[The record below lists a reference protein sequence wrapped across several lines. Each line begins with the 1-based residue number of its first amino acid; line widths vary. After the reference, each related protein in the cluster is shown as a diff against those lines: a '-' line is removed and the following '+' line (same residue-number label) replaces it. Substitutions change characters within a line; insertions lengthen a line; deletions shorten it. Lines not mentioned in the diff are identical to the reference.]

1 VPVDDPLYPVN
12 LILTGRRC
20 VVVGGGKV
28 AARKVAGLVAAGAVV
43 EVIATVVGDEIRA
56 SGVAWQE
63 RPYRRGDL
71 DGAWLAIVA
80 TDDPAANR
88 QVHDDGEAAGV
99 WVNAADDPPSCA
111 FILPAVVRQG
121 PLMVTISTSGYSPAL
136 ATWLKAHVASE
147 LGPEFATLAEL
158 LAEARAEVR
167 AAGRS
172 TEDVDWHKAL
182 DWSMLELI
190 KAGRT
195 AQARERLQACLS

>member
-1 VPVDDPLYPVN
+1 MPVDATLYPVN

-20 VVVGGGKV
+20 VVIGGGRV

-43 EVIATVVGDEIRA
+43 EVIATVVGEEIRA
-56 SGVAWQE
+56 SGVAWDQ

-71 DGAWLAIVA
+71 AGAWLAIVA
-80 TDDPAANR
+80 TDDPIINR
-88 QVHDDGEAAGV
+88 QVHDDGDAVGV
-99 WVNAADDPPSCA
+99 WVNAADDPAACA

-121 PLMVTISTSGYSPAL
+121 PLVVTVSTSGYSPAL
-136 ATWLKAHVASE
+136 AAWLKSHVASE

-158 LAEARAEVR
+158 LAEARAEVK

-172 TEDVDWHKAL
+172 TEEVDWRPAL
-182 DWSMLELI
+182 DWSMLQLI

-195 AQARERLQACLS
+195 AQARERLQACL